1 MNILSHQL
9 CNLVSVLNKD
19 QYLQHMAPSHLMKLF
34 EETARFNVL
43 FRASQ
48 SKKKDRFNYY
58 SKPILCEDLTTGT

>member
-1 MNILSHQL
+1 
-9 CNLVSVLNKD
+9 
-19 QYLQHMAPSHLMKLF
+19 MAPSHLMKLF